1 MRFISTNHCSL
12 AKTYTYNRVSITDDR
27 HNDSH
32 WLSISIY
39 RLHDLWSVS
48 LVTYIKVYFLC
59 PWLISG
65 LLENDQERAEQKI
78 FSMCSTVTGILSK
91 MYRHIYFF
99 RSILIDIIQIW
110 RYYKNI
116 FSAFVLCSTVR
127 YRLILKKI
135 DSTICCC
142 VCLFLEI
149 AVMFF
154 LQYIFITKTYRT

>member
-1 MRFISTNHCSL
+1 MIPPVVCLHSMRFISTNHCSL

-99 RSILIDIIQIW
+99 RSKLIDIIQDYTDMMIP
-110 RYYKNI
+110 
-116 FSAFVLCSTVR
+116 VLLKYFLSFCTMQ

-135 DSTICCC
+135 DSTICG
-142 VCLFLEI
+142 VCLFL
-149 AVMFF
+149 
-154 LQYIFITKTYRT
+154 